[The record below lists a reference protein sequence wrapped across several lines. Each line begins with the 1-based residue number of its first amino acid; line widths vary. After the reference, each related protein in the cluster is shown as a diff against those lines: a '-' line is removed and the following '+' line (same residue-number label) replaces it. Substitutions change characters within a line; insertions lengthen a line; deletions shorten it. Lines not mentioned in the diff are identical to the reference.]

1 MPERAEYPNESKG
14 EKYPKSTQK
23 QEDIMAVVIRLQ
35 RTGKRTQ
42 PQYRVIA
49 AEKRSGVG
57 SQAKEVLGTFN
68 PCVKEAEQIKLDLE
82 RVNHWVKVGAI
93 PSKTVAALIKKAS
106 K

>member
-1 MPERAEYPNESKG
+1 
-14 EKYPKSTQK
+14 
-23 QEDIMAVVIRLQ
+23 MAVVIRLQ

-42 PQYRVIA
+42 PQYRIIA

-68 PCVKEAEQIKLDLE
+68 PCAKETEQLKLDLE
-82 RVNHWVKVGAI
+82 RVNYWVKVGAV
-93 PSKTVAALIKKAS
+93 PSKTVATLVKKAA

>member
-1 MPERAEYPNESKG
+1 MS
-14 EKYPKSTQK
+14 
-23 QEDIMAVVIRLQ
+23 VVIRLQ

-49 AEKRSGVG
+49 AEKRSAVG
-57 SQAKEVLGTFN
+57 AQAKEVLGTYN
-68 PCVKEAEQIKLDLE
+68 PCVKESEQLKLDLE

-93 PSKTVAALIKKAS
+93 PSKTVASLIKKAS